1 MIFGLIVFIW
11 FNFGV
16 YNDWVIVKLVI
27 VGILFRGEGRMDI
40 VNVLNEVW
48 NMMGLNLIDIF
59 DVVIVFIDGKLNIVV
74 YSVLVVIYIVN
85 VYVFVMGIGNDE
97 DLYNF

>member
-1 MIFGLIVFIW
+1 M
-11 FNFGV
+11 
-16 YNDWVIVKLVI
+16 IVKLVI

-48 NMMGLNLIDIF
+48 NMMDLNLIDLF
-59 DVVIVFIDGKLNIVV
+59 DIVIVFIDGKLNIVV

>member
-11 FNFGV
+11 FNFGL
-16 YNDWVIVKLVI
+16 YIDYVIVKLVI
-27 VGILFRGEGRMDI
+27 VGILFRGEGSMDI

-59 DVVIVFIDGKLNIVV
+59 DIVIVFIDGKLNIVV

-97 DLYNF
+97 DLFNF

>member
-16 YNDWVIVKLVI
+16 YNNWVIVKLVI

-59 DVVIVFIDGKLNIVV
+59 DIVIVFIDGKLNIVV
-74 YSVLVVIYIVN
+74 YSVFVVIYIVN

>member
-1 MIFGLIVFIW
+1 
-11 FNFGV
+11 
-16 YNDWVIVKLVI
+16 
-27 VGILFRGEGRMDI
+27 MDI

>member
-1 MIFGLIVFIW
+1 M
-11 FNFGV
+11 
-16 YNDWVIVKLVI
+16 IVKLVI

-59 DVVIVFIDGKLNIVV
+59 DMVIVFIDGKLNIVV

>member
-1 MIFGLIVFIW
+1 M
-11 FNFGV
+11 
-16 YNDWVIVKLVI
+16 IVKLVI
-27 VGILFRGEGRMDI
+27 VGILFRGEGSMDI

-59 DVVIVFIDGKLNIVV
+59 DIVIVFIDGKLNIVV
-74 YSVLVVIYIVN
+74 YSVFVVIYIVN

>member
-1 MIFGLIVFIW
+1 MIFGLIIFIW
-11 FNFGV
+11 FNFGL
-16 YNDWVIVKLVI
+16 YIDYVIVKLVI

-59 DVVIVFIDGKLNIVV
+59 DIVIVFIDGKLNIVV
-74 YSVLVVIYIVN
+74 YSVFVVIYIVN

-97 DLYNF
+97 DLFNF

>member
-11 FNFGV
+11 FNFGL
-16 YNDWVIVKLVI
+16 YIDYVIVKLVI

-59 DVVIVFIDGKLNIVV
+59 DIVIVFIDGKLNIVV
-74 YSVLVVIYIVN
+74 YRVFVVIYIVN
-85 VYVFVMGIGNDE
+85 MYVFVMGIGNDE

>member
-1 MIFGLIVFIW
+1 M
-11 FNFGV
+11 
-16 YNDWVIVKLVI
+16 IVKLVI

-59 DVVIVFIDGKLNIVV
+59 DIVIVFIDGKLNIVV
-74 YSVLVVIYIVN
+74 YSVFVVIYIVN

>member
-1 MIFGLIVFIW
+1 M
-11 FNFGV
+11 
-16 YNDWVIVKLVI
+16 IVKLVI

-74 YSVLVVIYIVN
+74 YSVLVVIYIVK

>member
-1 MIFGLIVFIW
+1 M
-11 FNFGV
+11 
-16 YNDWVIVKLVI
+16 IVKLVI

-97 DLYNF
+97 DLFNF

>member
-27 VGILFRGEGRMDI
+27 VGILFRGEGSMDI

-59 DVVIVFIDGKLNIVV
+59 DIVIVFIDGKLNIVV
-74 YSVLVVIYIVN
+74 YRVFVVIYIVN
-85 VYVFVMGIGNDE
+85 MYVFVMGIGNDE

>member
-1 MIFGLIVFIW
+1 
-11 FNFGV
+11 
-16 YNDWVIVKLVI
+16 
-27 VGILFRGEGRMDI
+27 MDI
-40 VNVLNEVW
+40 VNVFNEVW

-59 DVVIVFIDGKLNIVV
+59 DIVIVFIDGKLNIVV

-97 DLYNF
+97 DLINF

>member
-40 VNVLNEVW
+40 VNVFNEVW

-97 DLYNF
+97 DLINF

>member
-1 MIFGLIVFIW
+1 M
-11 FNFGV
+11 
-16 YNDWVIVKLVI
+16 IVKLVI
-27 VGILFRGEGRMDI
+27 VGILFRGEGSMDI

-59 DVVIVFIDGKLNIVV
+59 DIVIVFIDGKLNIVV

-97 DLYNF
+97 DLFNF

>member
-1 MIFGLIVFIW
+1 
-11 FNFGV
+11 
-16 YNDWVIVKLVI
+16 
-27 VGILFRGEGRMDI
+27 MDI

-48 NMMGLNLIDIF
+48 NMMGLNFKDIF
-59 DVVIVFIDGKLNIVV
+59 DIVIVFIDGKLNIVV

-97 DLYNF
+97 DLFNF

>member
-1 MIFGLIVFIW
+1 M
-11 FNFGV
+11 
-16 YNDWVIVKLVI
+16 IVKLVI

-59 DVVIVFIDGKLNIVV
+59 DIVIVFIDGKLNIVV
-74 YSVLVVIYIVN
+74 YSVFVVIYIVN

-97 DLYNF
+97 DLFNF

>member
-1 MIFGLIVFIW
+1 M
-11 FNFGV
+11 
-16 YNDWVIVKLVI
+16 IVKLVI

-59 DVVIVFIDGKLNIVV
+59 DIVIVFIDGKLNIVV
-74 YSVLVVIYIVN
+74 YRVFVVIYIVN
-85 VYVFVMGIGNDE
+85 MYVFVMGIGNDE
-97 DLYNF
+97 DLFNF

>member
-27 VGILFRGEGRMDI
+27 VGILFRGEGWMNI
-40 VNVLNEVW
+40 VNVFNEVW

>member
-1 MIFGLIVFIW
+1 
-11 FNFGV
+11 
-16 YNDWVIVKLVI
+16 
-27 VGILFRGEGRMDI
+27 MDI

-59 DVVIVFIDGKLNIVV
+59 DIVIVFIDGKLNIVV
-74 YSVLVVIYIVN
+74 YSVFVVIYIVN

-97 DLYNF
+97 DLFNF

>member
-1 MIFGLIVFIW
+1 M
-11 FNFGV
+11 
-16 YNDWVIVKLVI
+16 IVKLVI

-48 NMMGLNLIDIF
+48 NMMGLNLKDIF
-59 DVVIVFIDGKLNIVV
+59 DIVIVFIDGKLNIVV
-74 YSVLVVIYIVN
+74 YSVFVVIYIVN

-97 DLYNF
+97 DLFNF

>member
-1 MIFGLIVFIW
+1 M
-11 FNFGV
+11 
-16 YNDWVIVKLVI
+16 IVKLVI
-27 VGILFRGEGRMDI
+27 VGILFRGEGSMDI

-59 DVVIVFIDGKLNIVV
+59 DIVIVFIDGKLNIVV

>member
-27 VGILFRGEGRMDI
+27 VGILFRGEGSMDI

-59 DVVIVFIDGKLNIVV
+59 DIVIVFIDGKLNIVV
-74 YSVLVVIYIVN
+74 YSVFVVIYIVN

-97 DLYNF
+97 DLFNF

>member
-1 MIFGLIVFIW
+1 
-11 FNFGV
+11 
-16 YNDWVIVKLVI
+16 
-27 VGILFRGEGRMDI
+27 MDI

-59 DVVIVFIDGKLNIVV
+59 DIVIVFIDGKLNIVV

>member
-1 MIFGLIVFIW
+1 
-11 FNFGV
+11 
-16 YNDWVIVKLVI
+16 
-27 VGILFRGEGRMDI
+27 MDI
-40 VNVLNEVW
+40 VNVFNEVW

-97 DLYNF
+97 DLINF